1 MFSGPPG
8 KPEKK
13 INPLEKAMRLLSVRS
28 YSERELMKKLRLAKI
43 PAREATEAVA
53 ECRRRGYL
61 NDELLAEDYAH
72 ALVNRGSGSRL
83 VKLQLRKRGLPAE
96 YVETALEKT
105 AGLEPGAARR
115 ALEYKLRLL
124 SRETDPRKK
133 REKAFRFLVSRGF
146 SLDVIRELF
155 DEVDFGGAPEDFYGE
170 Y

>member
-43 PAREATEAVA
+43 PAREAAEAVA

-83 VKLQLRKRGLPAE
+83 VGIGVQAPAA
-96 YVETALEKT
+96 V
-105 AGLEPGAARR
+105 ARN
-115 ALEYKLRLL
+115 
-124 SRETDPRKK
+124 
-133 REKAFRFLVSRGF
+133 
-146 SLDVIRELF
+146 
-155 DEVDFGGAPEDFYGE
+155 
-170 Y
+170 

>member
-43 PAREATEAVA
+43 PAREAAEAIA

-83 VKLQLRKRGLPAE
+83 VKLQLRKRGIGGQGHKIPS
-96 YVETALEKT
+96 VRTSSSIVRT
-105 AGLEPGAARR
+105 
-115 ALEYKLRLL
+115 L
-124 SRETDPRKK
+124 SADATKP
-133 REKAFRFLVSRGF
+133 
-146 SLDVIRELF
+146 
-155 DEVDFGGAPEDFYGE
+155 
-170 Y
+170 

>member
-43 PAREATEAVA
+43 PAREAAEAVA

-105 AGLEPGAARR
+105 AGLEPDAARR